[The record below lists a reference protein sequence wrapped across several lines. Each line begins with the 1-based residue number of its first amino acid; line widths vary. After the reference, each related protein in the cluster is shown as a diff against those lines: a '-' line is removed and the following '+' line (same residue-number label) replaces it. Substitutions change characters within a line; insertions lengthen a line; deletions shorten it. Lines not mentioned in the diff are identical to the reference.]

1 MDHVLCGRGLTALR
15 LVALLMSCGLAPAL
29 AFGATSVTFD
39 TSVRLPTFQSCGGYE
54 PGIAIDGFGNIF
66 VTAHKQNHCD
76 AVALDP
82 SAPDGVRA
90 ASWLWISSDGVNFS
104 DLPGLT
110 PVALDQ
116 VDFGDE
122 GDVALD
128 DAMHLYFV
136 DTKVKED
143 SMTRWTAAGPG
154 KSNVQFEY
162 TLPILPSFQA
172 VDDRPWVTAH
182 GDNIVMF
189 ADNEGDKVTYPLGTA
204 GRGCGPG
211 RYTIYMSTNA
221 ATTFDP
227 QGCTLPDSGWCRP
240 AADHT
245 PGSQYLYMFCDND
258 AGTNGVTGAN
268 PGDPGFTVGTLW
280 SYVSADNGYTWKRY
294 KVDTYN
300 SDLPSG
306 SNTNGDITWPSLT
319 VAARGDLYAL
329 WADPVTGHDPSLVT
343 PTNSDDRY
351 KRATHLKLYH
361 STDNGKTWAM
371 QDVTPPNSGIIRYSW
386 MGIADDGKTVGV
398 GYFTHPT
405 LTGNWHVFAGASPRF
420 GSPVTYALVD
430 PVEIAPAGDFAF
442 GDFFEVAFDRAGR
455 LNVVYTRCVDL
466 VPGDSTTDCLNSE
479 VYFARTTASL
489 TRD

>member
-1 MDHVLCGRGLTALR
+1 MAHAFCGRGLTAWP
-15 LVALLMSCGLAPAL
+15 LVVLLMSCALAPAL
-29 AFGATSVTFD
+29 AHGATSITFG
-39 TSVRLPTFQSCGGYE
+39 TPVRLPTFQSCGGYE
-54 PGIAIDGFGNIF
+54 PGIAIDRFSNIF

-136 DTKVKED
+136 DTKLKED

-154 KSNVQFEY
+154 KSSIQFEY

-221 ATTFDP
+221 GTTFDP
-227 QGCTLPDSGWCRP
+227 QGCTMPDSGWCRP

-245 PGSQYLYMFCDND
+245 TGSQFLYMFCDND

-268 PGDPGFTVGTLW
+268 PGDPGFTIGTLW
-280 SYVSADNGYTWKRY
+280 SYVSADNGYTWNRY
-294 KVDTYN
+294 RVDSYN

-319 VAARGDLYAL
+319 VAAGGDLYAL

-351 KRATHLKLYH
+351 KQATHLKLYH
-361 STDNGKTWAM
+361 STDHGKTWVM
-371 QDVTPPNSGIIRYSW
+371 QDVTPTNSGIIRYSW
-386 MGIADDGKTVGV
+386 MGIADDGKTIGV
-398 GYFTHPT
+398 GYFMHPT
-405 LTGNWHVFAGASPRF
+405 LTGNWHVFAGAAPRF
-420 GSPVTYALVD
+420 GSAVTYALAD

-479 VYFARTTASL
+479 VYFTRTTTSL
-489 TRD
+489 ILH